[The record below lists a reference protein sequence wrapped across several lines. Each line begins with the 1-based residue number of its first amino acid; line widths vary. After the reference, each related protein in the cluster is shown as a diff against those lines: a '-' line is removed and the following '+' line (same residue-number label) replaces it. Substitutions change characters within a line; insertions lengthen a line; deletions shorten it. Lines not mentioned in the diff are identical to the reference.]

1 MCGIIGYAGKNR
13 VTEKILEGLA
23 VLEYR
28 GYDSVGLAAVS
39 GGEVNI
45 VKVRGRVGELER
57 RLSESPITNSVAAI
71 GHTRWATHGAPTDT
85 NAHPHRVGAVTLVH
99 NGIIENYA
107 ELRAELSDS
116 GTGFLSETDT
126 EVAAAVISEEYKRC
140 KNPTLA
146 IKAAISRFV
155 GSYAF
160 AIIFDGHDGEIYA
173 VRHGSPLILG
183 IGCDGC
189 YLASDITALLPFT
202 RKYFSLSEGEIAVI
216 REGGAAILTEG
227 GECEISEWQTTEL
240 TAERAK
246 LSGYP
251 HFMKKEMHEEPV
263 AISAALAGRVREGLP
278 YLLDEGVTDELFRTV
293 GSIEIVACGSAM
305 HAGLVGATL
314 IERLAKLPTTVHIAS
329 EYRYFPPV
337 ISKDTLVIV
346 ISQSGETADTIA
358 ALRYAK
364 KRGNKT
370 LGIVN
375 ATATTIAREADYC
388 LYTHAGPEIAVATTK
403 GYTTQI
409 AVLYLLAIF
418 MGHARG
424 VLSDEE
430 AVRHTREL
438 SLEAP
443 RAAREMLERNDE
455 IRRIAEKIY
464 EKNDAFYIGR
474 GIDYLVS
481 MEGSLKLKEIS
492 YIHSE
497 AYAAGELKH
506 GTISLIEVGTPT
518 IALATDEAVFDKLI
532 SNLREVMARGGFTVL
547 VTSKKEADSLA
558 DEVLA
563 LPDTSLAAKIFAS
576 ALAVQLLAY
585 EVALL
590 RGADIDRP
598 RNLAKSVTV
607 E

>member
-1 MCGIIGYAGKNR
+1 MCGIIGYSGKNR
-13 VTEKILEGLA
+13 VTDKILEGLS

-39 GGEVNI
+39 GGKVRI
-45 VKVRGRVGELER
+45 MKVRGRVGELR
-57 RLSESPITNSVAAI
+57 KKLSESPISDSVAAI

-85 NAHPHRVGAVTLVH
+85 NAHPHRVGEVTLVH
-99 NGIIENYA
+99 NGIIENYG
-107 ELRAELSDS
+107 ELRALLSGS
-116 GTGFLSETDT
+116 GISFVSETDT
-126 EVAAAVISEEYKRC
+126 EVAAAVISEEYKRH

-146 IKAAISRFV
+146 IRAAISRFT

-160 AIIFDGHDGEIYA
+160 AILFDGHDGEIYA
-173 VRHGSPLILG
+173 VRHGSPLI
-183 IGCDGC
+183 IGCASDGS

-202 RKYFSLSEGEIAVI
+202 RKYFNLSEGEIAVI
-216 REGGAAILTEG
+216 REGGAAIVTDACER
-227 GECEISEWQTTEL
+227 EISEWQTTEL
-240 TAERAK
+240 TAERAM
-246 LSGYP
+246 LSGYS
-251 HFMKKEMHEEPV
+251 HFMKKEMHEEPT
-263 AISAALAGRVREGLP
+263 AISAALAGRVRDGVP
-278 YLLDEGVTDELFRTV
+278 YLLDEGVTEELFRSV

-305 HAGLVGATL
+305 HAGLVGAKL
-314 IERLAKLPTTVHIAS
+314 IESLAALRANVHIAS

-337 ISKDTLVIV
+337 ISKDALVIV

-364 KRGNKT
+364 SKGNKT

-403 GYTTQI
+403 GYTTQLT
-409 AVLYLLAIF
+409 VLYLLAIF
-418 MGHARG
+418 MGRSRG
-424 VLSDEE
+424 VLSLSE
-430 AVRHTREL
+430 AQRHTKEL
-438 SLEAP
+438 TLESP
-443 RAAREMLERNDE
+443 AAAKEMLERNDE
-455 IRRIAEKIY
+455 IREIAKKIY
-464 EKNDAFYIGR
+464 SRNNAFYIGR
-474 GIDYLVS
+474 GLDYLVS

-506 GTISLIEVGTPT
+506 GTISLIDEGTPT
-518 IALATDEAVFDKLI
+518 IALATEDSVFDKLI

-547 VTSKKEADSLA
+547 LTSKENSENLA
-558 DEVLA
+558 DEVLR
-563 LPDTSLAAKIFAS
+563 LPGTSLAAKIFSS